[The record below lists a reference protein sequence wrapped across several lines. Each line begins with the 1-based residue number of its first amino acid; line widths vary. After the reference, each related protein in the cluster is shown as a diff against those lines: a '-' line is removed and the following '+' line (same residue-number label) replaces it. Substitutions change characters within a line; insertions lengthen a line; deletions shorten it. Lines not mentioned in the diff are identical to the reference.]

1 MPLFAVYYD
10 DGSTAVYYGTK
21 PFTAPIPSGLEARVV
36 SEIATSSEV
45 FVPFAPAL
53 ALASAFAG
61 RVLTIDVDT
70 LEGFP
75 APVLTVHVAEVDSV
89 DVSGA
94 VVETGTGAAFS
105 AEYTFIDSVDDLP
118 YTFTLRAT
126 NAVDFDPQTISGTV
140 LGNLPLPLLA
150 PTLTGGTGTLDLSF
164 ADVAGNSTRG
174 IVGYFYEITLAADTL
189 FAAPVYTGTL
199 GSVVTVELTGVAA
212 GDYIG
217 RVLASNML
225 DDGDFSPAS
234 ASATVT

>member
-10 DGSTAVYYGTK
+10 DGSTVVYYGVK
-21 PFTAPIPSGLEARVV
+21 PFTAPKPSGLEPRIVA
-36 SEIATSSEV
+36 EIATSSEV
-45 FVPFAPAL
+45 FVPYAPVL
-53 ALASAFAG
+53 TLASAFAG

-75 APVLTVHVAEVDSV
+75 APVVTVYVAEVDSL

-94 VVETGTGAAFS
+94 VIATGTGPTFS
-105 AEYTFIDSVDDLP
+105 AEYTFIDSADDLP

-126 NAVDFDPQTISGTV
+126 NAVDFDPQTITGTV

-150 PTLTGGTGTLDLSF
+150 PTLTGGAGILDLSF

-174 IVGYFYEITLAADTL
+174 IVSYFYEITLAADTG

-199 GSVVTVELTGVAA
+199 GSVVAVELTGVTA

-234 ASATVT
+234 ASTTVT